1 MLLGNFIY
9 FFACSYFFLFIRLS
23 YALFAYLSATLFVIA
38 LLLWTGCPCS
48 SKKNRLNVILLVG
61 YHGWLEIDFCTFH
74 PTYCNSSP
82 YFANKCHKV
91 QHIFFRVLDSD
102 PGVLFGSGFDS
113 SDSDSESLYHRTF
126 LSAFIDQNFDKV
138 MITQMY
144 MIVYIGLFIILPL
157 NVNRKE
163 NRFFED

>member
-1 MLLGNFIY
+1 MLFFDLFIPKIQSSYTKELLLGNFIY

-61 YHGWLEIDFCTFH
+61 YQGWLEIDFCTFH

-82 YFANKCHKV
+82 YFANKCHK
-91 QHIFFRVLDSD
+91 HIFSRVLDSD
-102 PGVLFGSGFDS
+102 PGVFVESGFDS
-113 SDSDSESLYHRTF
+113 SERSDKDPSL
-126 LSAFIDQNFDKV
+126 IMQIQNLCTNDHFFQRLLTK
-138 MITQMY
+138 
-144 MIVYIGLFIILPL
+144 ILI
-157 NVNRKE
+157 K
-163 NRFFED
+163 